1 MFNVKRPSFHE
12 REVNFHAEA
21 PFAKHDYRYRQRYD
35 IRLAGKVWAEGSDER
50 TRRLMRTR
58 MFRKM
63 RNATV
68 GLGFGANDK
77 FGPDETYDTPDP
89 IKQTPDQG
97 YYRGY

>member
-21 PFAKHDYRYRQRYD
+21 PFSKHDYRYRQRAD

-63 RNATV
+63 RNVAV
-68 GLGFGANDK
+68 GLGFGENDK

-89 IKQTPDQG
+89 IRQTPDQG